1 MKRFSTFTLLL
12 CAVSLVSSD
21 ALTLRAQQNSQRT
34 NNAAPQAKTRKAFAY
49 DYTTDDMPNGLRLV
63 TVPTDF
69 PNIVALYIVVK
80 TGSRNEVE
88 PGKSGY
94 AHFFEHMMFRGSEN
108 FTSDQ
113 RDEIL
118 KAAGAATNAYT
129 TDDRTV
135 YHATFAKEDLD
146 RIMQVEADRFQR
158 LKYGVNE
165 YKTEALA
172 VLGEYS
178 KNSAS
183 PFSKLS
189 ETLRA
194 TAFKKHTYAH
204 TTMGFL
210 KDIEDMPN
218 QYDYSLQFYSRYYR
232 PENTTI
238 LVVGDVTRA
247 RAIELTKKYFGE
259 WKKGD
264 PTQIPQIPTE
274 PAQDAARTAHIDW
287 ASPTLPVVAVAF
299 RAPAY
304 SDTTKDKPALDML
317 ASIAFGSNS
326 ELFQKLVLKEQK
338 VDLLGPDFG
347 DQIDPEL
354 FTVYARVKDPKDVD
368 YVRDQILATY
378 ARFTR
383 ETVPQDKLDQTRAR
397 ARYGFAIGLD
407 SSDAIANAL
416 APYIALRRTPETIN
430 NLFNLY
436 DSLTPEDIRA
446 AAAKYF
452 QERNRTIVTLATKA
466 NTRNAATQGGVN

>member
-1 MKRFSTFTLLL
+1 MKRLSTFALLL

-21 ALTLRAQQNSQRT
+21 AATLLAQQSTPRGNSAQRQT
-34 NNAAPQAKTRKAFAY
+34 PQAKTRKAFAY
-49 DYTTDDMPNGLRLV
+49 DYTIDDMPNGLRLV

-108 FTSDQ
+108 FTSAQ
-113 RDEIL
+113 RDEIMQ
-118 KAAGAATNAYT
+118 AAGAATNAYT

-146 RIMQVEADRFQR
+146 RIMQVEGDRFQR
-158 LKYGVNE
+158 LKYGKNE
-165 YKTEALA
+165 FQTEALA

-183 PFSKLS
+183 PFSQLS
-189 ETLRA
+189 EVLRA
-194 TAFKKHTYAH
+194 TAFKTHTYAH

-210 KDIEDMPN
+210 ADIKDMPN

-232 PENTTI
+232 PENATI
-238 LVVGDVTRA
+238 VVVGDVTRA
-247 RAIELTKKYFGE
+247 KAMELTKKYFGD

-264 PTQIPQIPTE
+264 PTQIPQIPSEPQQTE
-274 PAQDAARTAHIDW
+274 ARTAHIDW
-287 ASPTLPVVAVAF
+287 ASPTLPIVAIAF
-299 RAPAY
+299 RGPAY
-304 SDTTKDKPALDML
+304 SDTSKDKPALDML
-317 ASIAFGSNS
+317 SSIAFGSNS

-383 ETVPQDKLDQTRAR
+383 ETVPQDKLDQTRSR

-407 SSDAIANAL
+407 SSDAIAGAL

-436 DSLTPEDIRA
+436 DSLTPEDIRTV
-446 AAAKYF
+446 AAKYF
-452 QERNRTIVTLATKA
+452 QERNRTIVTLATKQKTGTTGGA
-466 NTRNAATQGGVN
+466 N